1 MNKYNTLFS
10 NTIIFAIGSFGSRL
24 ITFFLVPLYTN
35 VLTATQFGTADLVQ
49 TIAILIVPVAS
60 LAIHDSVLRFGLSK
74 DANHGTVL
82 LNALIIFF
90 CGTIFVFLMTPLFV
104 YNETLSPWRIYVALM
119 VIVNMMSNIMF
130 AYVKSKDKNKEYSL
144 ISIIFT
150 FTLAVLNIV
159 LLVFCKLEVKGYLYA
174 NIIAHVVAAG
184 SLWISCH
191 AFQDIHESKF
201 DKELLKQM
209 LAYSTPLIVNNLSW
223 WILNSSDRVMIEW
236 YLSAAALGL
245 YAAASKIPA
254 LLSIITAIFSQAW
267 TISSVKDYDTDKDK
281 IFYMNIFKYYSILL
295 TFAAAAIMLILK
307 DFMKIYVGPEF
318 VSSWK
323 YIPFLLLG
331 TVFYS
336 YSAFFGA
343 IYGAAKKN
351 ISVAITTFIAAII
364 NIVINIILIPRL
376 GIMGAVI
383 STAIAY
389 TAIGLF
395 RMIDSQRFFAF
406 QINYLKFAVNALIIL
421 TQSILLTMDW
431 YGYVIS
437 IACIIVLVLINRKDI
452 YDLILYLKIMFKK
465 EKNKIS

>member
-1 MNKYNTLFS
+1 
-10 NTIIFAIGSFGSRL
+10 
-24 ITFFLVPLYTN
+24 
-35 VLTATQFGTADLVQ
+35 
-49 TIAILIVPVAS
+49 
-60 LAIHDSVLRFGLSK
+60 
-74 DANHGTVL
+74 
-82 LNALIIFF
+82 
-90 CGTIFVFLMTPLFV
+90 
-104 YNETLSPWRIYVALM
+104 
-119 VIVNMMSNIMF
+119 
-130 AYVKSKDKNKEYSL
+130 
-144 ISIIFT
+144 
-150 FTLAVLNIV
+150 
-159 LLVFCKLEVKGYLYA
+159 
-174 NIIAHVVAAG
+174 
-184 SLWISCH
+184 
-191 AFQDIHESKF
+191 
-201 DKELLKQM
+201 
-209 LAYSTPLIVNNLSW
+209 
-223 WILNSSDRVMIEW
+223 MIEW